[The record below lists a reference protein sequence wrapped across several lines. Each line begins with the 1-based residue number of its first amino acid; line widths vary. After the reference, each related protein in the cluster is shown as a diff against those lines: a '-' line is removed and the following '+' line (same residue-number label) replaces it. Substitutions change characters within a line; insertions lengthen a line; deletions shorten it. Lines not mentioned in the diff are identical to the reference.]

1 MVAEHKE
8 WKMLQDGDIEKFF
21 KGKLS
26 IPEFDDQV
34 ADSARRLQ
42 NQLTKPIGSLGK
54 LEDLA
59 IWMAGW
65 QKKIKPTIRN
75 PYCLIFAGNHGIAI
89 KGVSAYP
96 SEVTAQMVENFRC
109 GGAAIN
115 QLCKLAD
122 INLSVIPVDLEK
134 PTRDF
139 SEQKAMDEKEVF
151 SAIQLGFDS
160 VPEKC
165 DLLVL
170 GEIGISNTS
179 SATAISCVIF
189 DKSAKAMT
197 GFGTGLTKEQVSN
210 KINIIESAL
219 KLHGKK
225 FTDTISLLSCYGG
238 RELSALAGAVISAR
252 IRSIPVLLDGFTCTV
267 AASTL
272 LFRNKRIL
280 DHCLIS
286 HLSTEPGHAKILDI
300 LNKEPILDLKLRLGE
315 GSGAATASLILK
327 AAIATH
333 NGMATFTDAKVSKN

>member
-1 MVAEHKE
+1 
-8 WKMLQDGDIEKFF
+8 MLRDGNIKKFF
-21 KGKLS
+21 KGKIRVS
-26 IPEFDDQV
+26 KFD
-34 ADSARRLQ
+34 AKIAESARALQ

-65 QKKIKPTIRN
+65 QKKIRPTIQN

-96 SEVTAQMVENFRC
+96 PEVTVQMVENFRR

-122 INLSVIPVDLEK
+122 IKLSVIPIDLDK

-139 SEQKAMDEKEVF
+139 SEEKAMNENEVI
-151 SAIQLGFDS
+151 SAMQLGFDS
-160 VPEKC
+160 VPQRC

-170 GEIGISNTS
+170 GEMGISNTS
-179 SATAISCVIF
+179 SATAISCALF
-189 DKSAKAMT
+189 DESVTAMT
-197 GFGTGLTKEQVSN
+197 GSGTGLTEEQVSN
-210 KINIIESAL
+210 KINIINIAL

-225 FTDTISLLSCYGG
+225 FTDTVDLLSCYGG
-238 RELSALAGAVISAR
+238 RELSAIAGAIIAAR
-252 IRSIPVLLDGFTCTV
+252 DKSIPVLLDGFTCTV

-272 LFRNKRIL
+272 LLIDKRFL

-300 LNKEPILDLKLRLGE
+300 LQKEPILDLKLRLGE
-315 GSGAATASLILK
+315 ASGAATAALILK
-327 AAIATH
+327 AAVATH
-333 NGMATFTDAKVSKN
+333 NGMATFADAKVSQN

>member
-1 MVAEHKE
+1 
-8 WKMLQDGDIEKFF
+8 MLRGGEIKKFF
-21 KGKLS
+21 NGK
-26 IPEFDDQV
+26 IAVPEFDAQI
-34 ADSARRLQ
+34 AESARDLQ

-65 QKKIKPTIRN
+65 QRKKRPTIQN

-122 INLSVIPVDLEK
+122 IKLSVVPIELEK

-139 SEQKAMDEKEVF
+139 SEQKAMDENEVL
-151 SAIQLGFDS
+151 SAMQLGFDS
-160 VPEKC
+160 VPQQC

-170 GEIGISNTS
+170 GEMGISNTS
-179 SATAISCVIF
+179 SATAISCALFGESVT
-189 DKSAKAMT
+189 AMT
-197 GFGTGLTKEQVSN
+197 GCGTGLTEPQVSN
-210 KINIIESAL
+210 KINIIDIAL

-225 FTDTISLLSCYGG
+225 FTDTVELLSCYGG
-238 RELSALAGAVISAR
+238 RELSAIAGAVVAAR
-252 IRSIPVLLDGFTCTV
+252 VRSIPVLLDGFTCTA

-272 LFRNKRIL
+272 LLFDNRML
-280 DHCLIS
+280 SHCLIS
-286 HLSTEPGHAKILDI
+286 HLSTEPGHAKIIDI
-300 LNKEPILDLKLRLGE
+300 LKKEPILDLKLRLGE
-315 GSGAATASLILK
+315 ASGAATAALILK

-333 NGMATFTDAKVSKN
+333 NGMATFADAKVSQN